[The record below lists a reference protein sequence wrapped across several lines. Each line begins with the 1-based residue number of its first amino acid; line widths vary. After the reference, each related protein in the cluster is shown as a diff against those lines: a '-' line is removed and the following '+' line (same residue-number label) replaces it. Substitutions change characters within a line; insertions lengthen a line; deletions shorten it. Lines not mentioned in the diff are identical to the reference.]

1 MQRNHTGLNDV
12 QDLLRETANGIDT
25 LKSMSSYARDTQDY
39 EYEHLYEKLLDY
51 LVKEI
56 EVARDML
63 SDAQLS
69 SD

>member
-1 MQRNHTGLNDV
+1 
-12 QDLLRETANGIDT
+12 
-25 LKSMSSYARDTQDY
+25 MSSYARDTQDY